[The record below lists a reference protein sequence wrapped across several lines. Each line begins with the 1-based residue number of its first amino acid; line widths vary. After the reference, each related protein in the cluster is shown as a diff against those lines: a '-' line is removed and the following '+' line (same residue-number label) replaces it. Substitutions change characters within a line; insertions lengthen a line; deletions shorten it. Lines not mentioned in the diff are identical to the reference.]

1 MHFACK
7 YFAFGL
13 KTNADTFLLSGFF
26 SHAIHFNSCGCCVFS
41 RMIRWHSL
49 GNLMN
54 FVVALSRFCMSLC
67 ERCVYFAY
75 IQSVYFQVHKIYHC
89 MLFFS
94 PRRYSANV
102 PSVFAKCLSMNY
114 PGNGRTGMSE
124 KKKPATKKSIL
135 SLSSVAQLLGKLFF
149 VWESAQPP
157 KYVCIVPVNIF
168 PFTIFISA
176 SLPKPELNEFQCL
189 DRMFGATRVMRG
201 CIGASH
207 FSKL

>member
-13 KTNADTFLLSGFF
+13 KTNAATFSLSGFF
-26 SHAIHFNSCGCCVFS
+26 PCDSLQFVWVLRFFSHYSMTFIGKSNEFRSCFVPVFVWVCVSGVCILHAFKVCISKFIKYITACCFFPPAAIRPTFHQFS
-41 RMIRWHSL
+41 QNAYRWTTPE
-49 GNLMN
+49 M
-54 FVVALSRFCMSLC
+54 VALGWAR
-67 ERCVYFAY
+67 
-75 IQSVYFQVHKIYHC
+75 
-89 MLFFS
+89 
-94 PRRYSANV
+94 
-102 PSVFAKCLSMNY
+102 
-114 PGNGRTGMSE
+114 

-157 KYVCIVPVNIF
+157 KCVCIVPVNIF